1 MTVNVLSGEGV
12 LALAACL
19 AGCTGKGKGL
29 DQNGQP
35 IGESRRTPQ
44 DNSEHQRQYFV
55 ELHGFV

>member
-1 MTVNVLSGEGV
+1 MRAKRLRCRGV

-35 IGESRRTPQ
+35 IGESRGTPQ

-55 ELHGFV
+55 ELHRFF